1 MEDRIERHK
10 RLIKKLKELA
20 NEHGMVDVG
29 FGVAEMLEARQVD
42 LDVALMELKND
53 GYLTYGGRI
62 PSATAG
68 WKTTLIKVLCK
79 PGVDRKDIY
88 TDKVY
93 HLA

>member
-1 MEDRIERHK
+1 MEDPIK
-10 RLIKKLKELA
+10 RRRELAKKLKGLA
-20 NEHGMVDVG
+20 DKHSMVDVG

-68 WKTTLIKVLCK
+68 WKTTTIKVLCK

>member
-1 MEDRIERHK
+1 MEDRIKRHHE
-10 RLIKKLKELA
+10 LIKKLKKLA
-20 NEHGMVDVG
+20 DEHGMVDVG
-29 FGVAEMLEARQVD
+29 YGSAKMLGVRQVD

-68 WKTTLIKVLCK
+68 WKTTTIKVLCK